1 MSSPRQRGRAR
12 RRVAKT
18 MDEAFEALAR
28 GEHALAEKLSRRA
41 ADEGH
46 VNPRIWF
53 DRARI
58 ALACGDRR
66 EGESALRR
74 AIALAPGFGEAWI
87 ELGSFLAAAGRVAG
101 ARRAWQRALAV
112 VHDAATRDEIAA
124 RVAALPASDA
134 DADADAD
141 DDAPPEAELRAVAY
155 SARALRLSEALADET
170 LLARGV
176 TCLSAALQPAEIE
189 GLTALLAPGSLAV
202 DRELVWSDPD
212 RDCAWRTARRPLAP
226 ALAEL
231 VRDASAALAPSLA
244 SWAGRFPAR
253 GRDAQS
259 GSPAAEDE
267 PVFVTLPA
275 NGVLGPWRPPGA
287 RTAQPFCAFVVI
299 ALDEDTRLLHE
310 LVDLRPGRRRRSVRT
325 SLRCGDALFACAQ
338 RRPVQVGGVEGLQEL
353 AHEFRVSG
361 AGAARLLWLPLAGP
375 V

>member
-66 EGESALRR
+66 DGESALRR
-74 AIALAPGFGEAWI
+74 ALALAPEFAEAWV
-87 ELGSFLAAAGRVAG
+87 ELGGFLAAAGRVAG
-101 ARRAWQRALAV
+101 ARRAWQRALAA
-112 VHDAATRDEIAA
+112 VHDASTRDEIAA
-124 RVAALPASDA
+124 RLAELPASDA
-134 DADADAD
+134 DGDADG
-141 DDAPPEAELRAVAY
+141 DAVPEARPRNAAL
-155 SARALRLSEALADET
+155 SARALRLTEAMADET

-176 TCLSAALQPAEIE
+176 TGLSAALRPTEVE

-212 RDCAWRTARRPLAP
+212 RRCAWRAARRPFAAP
-226 ALAEL
+226 LAEL
-231 VRDASAALAPSLA
+231 LDDVRAALAPSLA
-244 SWAGRFPAR
+244 SWARRFPAR
-253 GRDAQS
+253 GRDAPS
-259 GSPAAEDE
+259 GSHTAADE
-267 PVFVTLPA
+267 PVFLTLPVD
-275 NGVLGPWRPPGA
+275 GVLGPWRPPGA
-287 RTAQPFCAFVVI
+287 RPEQPFCAFVVL
-299 ALDEDTRLLHE
+299 ALDEDTRLSHE

-325 SLRCGDALFACAQ
+325 PLRACDALVACAL
-338 RRPVQVGGVEGLQEL
+338 RRPVRVGGVEGLQEL

-361 AGAARLLWLPLAGP
+361 AGAARLLWLPLTGP